1 MLWKSTA
8 RHCACAILNDSPVDW
23 DRCLVTG
30 VWLTS
35 LKRLYKSP
43 AHINIFSWKRIF
55 FDAHSKTL
63 RFRNHFQ
70 KPPFSVKMITLF
82 IVLVCGRKA
91 RTHGK
96 RYFSNEYALLWT
108 CSISPSLALFQ
119 YFDPCKRSTKVLDS
133 SSGFQPYGFRIATF
147 WIPGSIPKWIPDP
160 SL

>member
-35 LKRLYKSP
+35 LKSFLIHS
-43 AHINIFSWKRIF
+43 STLRIF
-55 FDAHSKTL
+55 FKACSKTL
-63 RFRNHFQ
+63 HFRNRFQ
-70 KPPFSVKMITLF
+70 KPPFSVKAINLF
-82 IVLVCGRKA
+82 IVLV
-91 RTHGK
+91 RTRRNRIEK
-96 RYFSNEYALLWT
+96 DTFSNENALVWT
-108 CSISPSLALFQ
+108 CNISPSLALFQ
-119 YFDPCKRSTKVLDS
+119 YFVPCKRSTKVLDS
-133 SSGFQPYGFRIATF
+133 RSQHLDSGFQPFGFRIATF